1 MTLEEAMIFLAII
14 IAIILVWFAYQH
26 GVTSGFAKYA
36 ERWGARMKR
45 LEKERTEAKQETE
58 RALREIGKLSE
69 ENRRMLQEIV
79 KQVEG

>member
-1 MTLEEAMIFLAII
+1 MIFLAII
-14 IAIILVWFAYQH
+14 FVLILIWLAYEY
-26 GVTSGFAKYA
+26 GITTGFAKYA

-69 ENRRMLQEIV
+69 ENRRLIRAVV
-79 KQVEG
+79 KQTEAQK

>member
-1 MTLEEAMIFLAII
+1 MIY
-14 IAIILVWFAYQH
+14 IATIFVLILLWLAYQH
-26 GVTSGFAKYA
+26 GITSGFAKYA

-69 ENRRMLQEIV
+69 ENRRMLREIV